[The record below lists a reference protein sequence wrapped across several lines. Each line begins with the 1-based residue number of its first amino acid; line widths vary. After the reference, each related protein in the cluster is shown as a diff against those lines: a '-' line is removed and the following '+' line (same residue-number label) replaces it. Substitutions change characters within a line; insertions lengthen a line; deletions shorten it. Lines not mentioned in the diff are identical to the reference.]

1 MAQAST
7 RATTTRKSTN
17 GGTDATANDATG
29 NTEEQSRLA
38 AVMSGAQ
45 DAADVARQTAERAA
59 ARLPDAV
66 ATARVTAHD
75 TQVVLDEMDDQALVA
90 GTTFSLGLGIGL
102 FVSGAHRLLVVA
114 ALIPAIAMALTLIG
128 RQQPKK
134 S

>member
-1 MAQAST
+1 MAQAGT
-7 RATTTRKSTN
+7 RATTTRKNTN
-17 GGTDATANDATG
+17 GSAEAATSD
-29 NTEEQSRLA
+29 EQSRLA
-38 AVMSGAQ
+38 AVRSSAL

-75 TQVVLDEMDDQALVA
+75 TQVALDEMDDQALLA

-114 ALIPAIAMALTLIG
+114 ALIPAVAMILTLLG
-128 RQQPKK
+128 RQPEK

>member
-7 RATTTRKSTN
+7 RAASTRKN
-17 GGTDATANDATG
+17 GDATADSNDNGFASTQV
-29 NTEEQSRLA
+29 N
-38 AVMSGAQ
+38 AVVSGAQ
-45 DAADVARQTAERAA
+45 QAADVARQTAERAA

-75 TQVVLDEMDDQALVA
+75 TQAALEEMDDQALLA

-114 ALIPAIAMALTLIG
+114 ALIPAVAMLLTLLG
-128 RQQPKK
+128 RQPEK

>member
-1 MAQAST
+1 MAQAGT
-7 RATTTRKSTN
+7 RATTTRKNTN
-17 GGTDATANDATG
+17 GGAEAATSD
-29 NTEEQSRLA
+29 EQSRLA
-38 AVMSGAQ
+38 AVRTSAL
-45 DAADVARQTAERAA
+45 DAAEVARQTAERAA

-75 TQVVLDEMDDQALVA
+75 TQVALDEMDDQALLA

-114 ALIPAIAMALTLIG
+114 ALIPAVAMILTLLG
-128 RQQPKK
+128 RQPER